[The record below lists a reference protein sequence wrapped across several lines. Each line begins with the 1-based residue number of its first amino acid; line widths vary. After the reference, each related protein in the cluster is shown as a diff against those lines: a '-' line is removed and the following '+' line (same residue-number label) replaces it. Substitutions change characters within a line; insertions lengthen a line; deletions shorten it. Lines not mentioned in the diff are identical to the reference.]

1 MKRTR
6 NGKRPALSV
15 HDRLKRF
22 VAQARK
28 AANHLPRGAE
38 RDKPTQCAP
47 ENETAARIDRW
58 LSSRELRSPK

>member
-28 AANHLPRGAE
+28 AASHLPPGAD
-38 RDKPTQCAP
+38 RDRLAQRAL

-58 LSSRELRSPK
+58 LSSRGLRSPK